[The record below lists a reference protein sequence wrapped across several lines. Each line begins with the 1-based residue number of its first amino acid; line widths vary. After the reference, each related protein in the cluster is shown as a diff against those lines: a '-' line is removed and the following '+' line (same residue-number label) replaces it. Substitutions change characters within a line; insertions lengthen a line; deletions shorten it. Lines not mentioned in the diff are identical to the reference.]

1 MKHTILEALK
11 TRYAGV
17 AESILD
23 RIADNLAKTVTDEAD
38 VANAVDGAFKDVLTA
53 YGDKRATDAT
63 KTAVANYERK
73 HGLKDGKAVDGGEPV
88 NEPVNEPVKEPAAS
102 DDTPAWA
109 KQLIEANKS
118 LKERLDR
125 MDGERMQQSRKS
137 IIDTIIE
144 PLPASL
150 RKAYQR
156 QPLASMSED
165 EFTELQETIK
175 AEVEEISGEMSAKGA
190 VFGKPATTG
199 KQGNVQAAT
208 DKEADDVVQMMHF

>member
-73 HGLKDGKAVDGGEPV
+73 HGIKDGKAINGVEPQTEPV
-88 NEPVNEPVKEPAAS
+88 QEPAS

-109 KQLIEANKS
+109 KQLIEANNT
-118 LKERLDR
+118 LKERLDKL
-125 MDGERMQQSRKS
+125 DGERMQQSRKS